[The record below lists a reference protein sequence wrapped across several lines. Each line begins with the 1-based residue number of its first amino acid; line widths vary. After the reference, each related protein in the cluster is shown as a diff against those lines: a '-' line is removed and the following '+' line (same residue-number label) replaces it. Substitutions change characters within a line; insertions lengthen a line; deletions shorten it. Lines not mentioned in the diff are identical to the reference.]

1 MVRDPIEKNELWR
14 FVLGGGAAVAVDFL
28 CYRGLLFWGVPIFE
42 AKYVGFVVG
51 AAVGF
56 VIQKYWTFK
65 SQGVL
70 RREIPKYVA
79 LYMLSAFV
87 NAESNNII
95 LDIYP
100 LTWLAFLGATGISTV
115 MNYLGQKFF
124 VFRHLR

>member
-14 FVLGGGAAVAVDFL
+14 FVLGGSAAVAVDFL
-28 CYRGLLFWGVPIFE
+28 CYRGLLFWELPIFG

-70 RREIPKYVA
+70 RREIPKYVG
-79 LYMLSAFV
+79 LYTLSAFV
-87 NAESNNII
+87 NAESNNVI

-115 MNYLGQKFF
+115 MNYWGQKFF
-124 VFRHLR
+124 VFRQLR